1 MRTRPRRTTGH
12 PWACTSSE
20 TERIRRGRRE
30 PLFYKNLLRLTR
42 RRYLVRNLL
51 RPQGHRED
59 LVKALPRELVKAPLR
74 EPIRYIQETQKR
86 VLIGVVRATWTTATA
101 TRRRRDSDQTAQR
114 GGNTGKALG
123 SGNTGQL
130 RRPHGVRLT
139 VDSQATHRRVLIG
152 VVHAT

>member
-1 MRTRPRRTTGH
+1 
-12 PWACTSSE
+12 
-20 TERIRRGRRE
+20 
-30 PLFYKNLLRLTR
+30 
-42 RRYLVRNLL
+42 LL
-51 RPQGHRED
+51 RPQGRREE

-74 EPIRYIQETQKR
+74 EPIQYTQVTQKR

-101 TRRRRDSDQTAQR
+101 TRQRRDGDQTAQR

-130 RRPHGVRLT
+130 RRPYGVKG
-139 VDSQATHRRVLIG
+139 DSQEGLNRRGARNLTHAYKATYRRVLIG